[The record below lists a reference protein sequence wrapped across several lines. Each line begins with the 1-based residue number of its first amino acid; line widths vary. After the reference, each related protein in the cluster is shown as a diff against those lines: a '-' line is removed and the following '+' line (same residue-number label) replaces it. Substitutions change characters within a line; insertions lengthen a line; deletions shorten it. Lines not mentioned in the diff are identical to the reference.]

1 MFLRGRL
8 QWSLLVICVVSGVIA
23 LAIARSDSQ
32 SVQVPVE
39 TTTTSTVPP
48 TTTTTVYVEPIRYT
62 VQSGDSLFAIA
73 KLNNL
78 DMAQLMQLNGITNP
92 DHVEA
97 GEVLIFPTAT
107 GFVPVAPSTT
117 MAP

>member
-8 QWSLLVICVVSGVIA
+8 QWSLLAICVVSGVIA
-23 LAIARSDSQ
+23 LVIARSDSQ
-32 SVQVPVE
+32 SVQFPAE

-48 TTTTTVYVEPIRYT
+48 TTTTVFVEPIRYT
-62 VQSGDSLFAIA
+62 VKSGDSLFAIS

-78 DMAQLMQLNGITNP
+78 DMAKLMQLNGITNP

-97 GEVLIFPTAT
+97 GQVLIFPTAT
-107 GFVPVAPSTT
+107 GFLPVAPSTT

>member
-8 QWSLLVICVVSGVIA
+8 QWLLLAICVVSGVIA
-23 LAIARSDSQ
+23 LVLARSGSQ
-32 SVQVPVE
+32 SVQVPV
-39 TTTTSTVPP
+39 TTATSTVPP
-48 TTTTTVYVEPIRYT
+48 TTTTTVCVEPIRYT

-73 KLNNL
+73 KLNKL

-97 GEVLIFPTAT
+97 GQVLLFPPAT
-107 GFVPVAPSTT
+107 GFLPVAPSTT

>member
-8 QWSLLVICVVSGVIA
+8 QWSLLAICVLSGVIA
-23 LAIARSDSQ
+23 LVLARSDAK
-32 SVQVPVE
+32 SVQQPVE
-39 TTTTSTVPP
+39 TTTTSTIPP
-48 TTTTTVYVEPIRYT
+48 TTTTIYVEPIRYT

-97 GEVLIFPTAT
+97 GQVLLFPPAT
-107 GFVPVAPSTT
+107 GFLPVAPSTT

>member
-8 QWSLLVICVVSGVIA
+8 QWSLLAICVSSGVIA
-23 LAIARSDSQ
+23 LFIARSDSQ
-32 SVQVPVE
+32 SAQVSVE
-39 TTTTSTVPP
+39 TTTTSTIPP
-48 TTTTTVYVEPIRYT
+48 TTSTVFVEPTRYT
-62 VQSGDSLFAIA
+62 IKSGDSLFAIA

-97 GEVLIFPTAT
+97 GQVLIFPTAT

>member
-8 QWSLLVICVVSGVIA
+8 QWLLLAICVVSGVIA
-23 LAIARSDSQ
+23 LVLARSGSQ
-32 SVQVPVE
+32 SVQVPV
-39 TTTTSTVPP
+39 TTTSTVPA

-73 KLNNL
+73 KLNKL

-97 GEVLIFPTAT
+97 GQVLLFPPAT
-107 GFVPVAPSTT
+107 GFLPVAPSTT

>member
-8 QWSLLVICVVSGVIA
+8 QWSLLAICVVSGVIA

-48 TTTTTVYVEPIRYT
+48 TTTTVYIEPIRYT

-78 DMAQLMQLNGITNP
+78 DMAQLMQLNDITNP

-97 GEVLIFPTAT
+97 GQVLIFPTAT

>member
-1 MFLRGRL
+1 MFLHGRL
-8 QWSLLVICVVSGVIA
+8 QWSLLAICVVSGVIA
-23 LAIARSDSQ
+23 LFIARSDSQ
-32 SVQVPVE
+32 SAQDPVE

-48 TTTTTVYVEPIRYT
+48 TTTTVYVELIRYT
-62 VQSGDSLFAIA
+62 VKSGDSLFAIA

-78 DMAQLMQLNGITNP
+78 DMAQLMQLNSITNP
-92 DHVEA
+92 DHVET
-97 GEVLIFPTAT
+97 GQVLIFPIAT